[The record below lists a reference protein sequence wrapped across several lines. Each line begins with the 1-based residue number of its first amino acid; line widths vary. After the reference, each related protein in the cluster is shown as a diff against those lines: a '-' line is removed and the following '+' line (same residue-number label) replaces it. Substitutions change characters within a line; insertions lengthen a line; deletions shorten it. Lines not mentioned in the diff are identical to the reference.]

1 MAIETV
7 AILSP
12 GDMGHAVGRALGE
25 HGLDVITCL
34 QGRSERTKGLA
45 RQANIRD
52 VPTLEEMVSQAD
64 LVLSILVQA
73 EAIDVAHRV
82 ADAIRRTGAEIFY
95 ADCNAVSPR
104 SVATMDAVIRDAGGR
119 FIDGS
124 IVGYPP
130 GIEPRPRR
138 RRDDG
143 SGQRIRRYQTIRRCH
158 WTRVQPQD
166 VQRGLDEG

>member
-1 MAIETV
+1 
-7 AILSP
+7 
-12 GDMGHAVGRALGE
+12 MGHAVGRALGE

-104 SVATMDAVIRDAGGR
+104 SVATLDAVIRDAGGR

-130 GIEPRPRR
+130 GIEPRPRIYA
-138 RRDDG
+138 
-143 SGQRIRRYQTIRRCH
+143 SGPDADVMMALDSEFVDIRPLGDAIGRASSLKMCNGALTK
-158 WTRVQPQD
+158 
-166 VQRGLDEG
+166 G